1 MISVPIQYSREF
13 INEIKEGKKSNI
25 TQSTS
30 LINSLITKEFLEN
43 LKLIEKFAIDNI
55 PTQNNYNKSKGGN
68 YNKKKKFF
76 NKDKIRPPESR
87 PVTFLNK
94 VGEKSDEIKKN
105 VNGNLNKLSNQN
117 YDKIWENIKKIYLEN
132 KDEFDFISYVESIF
146 DKATMQPTYCPLYV
160 KLCNDMISELKD
172 LELDEEFT
180 KLITDK
186 CHGFK
191 NMIQEINESKDDIL
205 NVSDYE
211 DFCAKNKQKIY
222 KKGFSQFMGELYKS
236 EFLDG
241 AFLEDYVK
249 ALVDNTLITL
259 NNDDTNVENNIICLQ
274 QLIDTCFNYRELQG
288 KSFFENIKLIKDH
301 PQLLKKHKF
310 KIMDILHC

>member
-1 MISVPIQYSREF
+1 
-13 INEIKEGKKSNI
+13 
-25 TQSTS
+25 
-30 LINSLITKEFLEN
+30 
-43 LKLIEKFAIDNI
+43 
-55 PTQNNYNKSKGGN
+55 
-68 YNKKKKFF
+68 
-76 NKDKIRPPESR
+76 
-87 PVTFLNK
+87 
-94 VGEKSDEIKKN
+94 
-105 VNGNLNKLSNQN
+105 
-117 YDKIWENIKKIYLEN
+117 
-132 KDEFDFISYVESIF
+132 
-146 DKATMQPTYCPLYV
+146 
-160 KLCNDMISELKD
+160 
-172 LELDEEFT
+172 LDEEFT

-288 KSFFENIKLIKDH
+288 KSFFDNIKLIKDH